1 MVSNSL
7 NKKAFTLIE
16 LLVVV
21 AIIGILAAV
30 SVVAYNGYTSS
41 AKKSAATA
49 NHKNTVKYII
59 NEVMKCSTGA
69 ATAMENELDCS
80 KQGLNNWK
88 DFVAKAVERS
98 LSGFKNP
105 YDTSKPA
112 VTHGGGI
119 TSDVHVGYNR
129 MLSPGLKIQVMT
141 CIKTPCSGTRCQIP
155 NHLCSDDIIL
165 D

>member
-1 MVSNSL
+1 MSN
-7 NKKAFTLIE
+7 NEKGFTLIE

-30 SVVAYNGYTSS
+30 GVVAYNGYTTS

-49 NHKNTVKYII
+49 NHKNVVKYITS
-59 NEVMKCSTGA
+59 EVMKCSTGA
-69 ATAMENELDCS
+69 TTAMDNELDCS
-80 KQGLNNWK
+80 NQGLNNWK

-105 YDTSKPA
+105 YDTSKSA

-119 TSDVHVGYNR
+119 TSDVHVGFNR

-141 CIKTPCSGTRCQIP
+141 CVITPCSGTRCQGD
-155 NHLCSDDIIL
+155 NHLCSGDIIL

>member
-1 MVSNSL
+1 M

-30 SVVAYNGYTSS
+30 GVVAYNGYTSS

-49 NHKNTVKYII
+49 NHKNVVKYIV

-69 ATAMENELDCS
+69 STAMDGKLDCS
-80 KQGLNNWK
+80 KQGVQTWK
-88 DFVAKAVERS
+88 DYVAKAVEKA
-98 LSGFKNP
+98 LVGFKNP

-119 TSDVHVGYNR
+119 TNDVHVGYNR
-129 MLSPGLKIQVMT
+129 MLSPGLKIEVMT
-141 CIKTPCSGTRCQIP
+141 CVITPCSGTRCQGD
-155 NHLCSDDIIL
+155 NHLCSGDIIL